1 MLGRGAMIRIRTSRE
16 RPRHSAF
23 TLIELLVV
31 IAIIAIL
38 ISILLPALGKARQRA
53 QNVQCLANLKG
64 MGVGL
69 QLYYNQFELVPD
81 VLPLTDAD
89 GNANDPALLEVL
101 ADFMDVPAPR
111 REIPGDPNSYWIVSD
126 PWKCPSDKESDD
138 SASGFRPVHEVFGT
152 SYEYVAGKLI
162 FASEVFVLFPG
173 ADRARI
179 QKAITV
185 GLERRDWP
193 ILVDADTWHGHKDG
207 RNALYFPSMRADAN
221 VDPTSREFEQFL
233 EEITTRRSLP

>member
-1 MLGRGAMIRIRTSRE
+1 MTRNRQSQPESR
-16 RPRHSAF
+16 RRAF

-31 IAIIAIL
+31 IAIIAVL

-64 MGVGL
+64 IGVGF
-69 QLYYNQFELVPD
+69 QLYYNQFELLPD

-89 GNANDPALLEVL
+89 GNANDPAMLEVL
-101 ADFMDVPAPR
+101 ADYMDVPAPR
-111 REIPGDPNSYWIVSD
+111 REIPGDPNSFWIVTD
-126 PWKCPSDKESDD
+126 PWKCPSDTESDD
-138 SASGFRPVHEVFGT
+138 AASGYRPVNEVFGT

-162 FASEVFVLFPG
+162 FASELFVLFPG
-173 ADRARI
+173 ADRPRI

-193 ILVDADTWHGHKDG
+193 ILVDADTWHDTKDG
-207 RNALYFPSMRADAN
+207 RNALYFPTMRADVN
-221 VDPTSREFEQFL
+221 VDPTNREFERFL
-233 EEITTRRSLP
+233 EEITPRRSLP

>member
-1 MLGRGAMIRIRTSRE
+1 MTRNRQSQPESR
-16 RPRHSAF
+16 RRAF

-31 IAIIAIL
+31 IAIIAVL

-64 MGVGL
+64 IGVGF
-69 QLYYNQFELVPD
+69 QLYYNQFELLPD

-89 GNANDPALLEVL
+89 GNANDPAMLEVL
-101 ADFMDVPAPR
+101 ADYMDVPAPR

-126 PWKCPSDKESDD
+126 PWKCPSDTESDD
-138 SASGFRPVHEVFGT
+138 AASGYRPVNEVFGT

-162 FASEVFVLFPG
+162 FASELFVLFPG
-173 ADRARI
+173 ADRPRI

-193 ILVDADTWHGHKDG
+193 ILVDADTWHDTKDG
-207 RNALYFPSMRADAN
+207 RNALYFPTMRADVN
-221 VDPTSREFEQFL
+221 VDPTNREFERFL
-233 EEITTRRSLP
+233 EEITPRRSLP

>member
-1 MLGRGAMIRIRTSRE
+1 MKTRKL
-16 RPRHSAF
+16 RHPAF

-31 IAIIAIL
+31 IAIIAVL

-64 MGVGL
+64 IGVGF
-69 QLYYNQFELVPD
+69 QLYYNQFELLPD

-89 GNANDPALLEVL
+89 GNANDPAMLEVL
-101 ADFMDVPAPR
+101 ADYMDVPAPR
-111 REIPGDPNSYWIVSD
+111 REIPGDPNSFWIVSD
-126 PWKCPSDKESDD
+126 PWKCPSDTESDD
-138 SASGFRPVHEVFGT
+138 AASGYRPVNEVFGT

-162 FASEVFVLFPG
+162 FASELFVLFPG
-173 ADRARI
+173 ADRPRI

-193 ILVDADTWHGHKDG
+193 ILVDADTWHDTKDG
-207 RNALYFPSMRADAN
+207 RNALYFPTMRADVN
-221 VDPTSREFEQFL
+221 VDPTNREFERFL
-233 EEITTRRSLP
+233 EEITPRRSLP

>member
-1 MLGRGAMIRIRTSRE
+1 MTKNRQSQPESR
-16 RPRHSAF
+16 RRAF

-31 IAIIAIL
+31 IAIIAVL

-64 MGVGL
+64 IGVGF
-69 QLYYNQFELVPD
+69 QLYYNQFELLPD

-89 GNANDPALLEVL
+89 GNANDPAMLEVL
-101 ADFMDVPAPR
+101 ADYMDVPAPR

-126 PWKCPSDKESDD
+126 PWKCPSDTESDD
-138 SASGFRPVHEVFGT
+138 AASGYRPVNEVFGT

-162 FASEVFVLFPG
+162 FASELFVLFPG
-173 ADRARI
+173 ADRPRI

-193 ILVDADTWHGHKDG
+193 ILVDADTWHDTKDG
-207 RNALYFPSMRADAN
+207 RNALYFPTMRADVN
-221 VDPTSREFEQFL
+221 VDPTNREFERFL
-233 EEITTRRSLP
+233 EEITPRRSLP

>member
-1 MLGRGAMIRIRTSRE
+1 MTRNRQSQPESR
-16 RPRHSAF
+16 RRAF

-31 IAIIAIL
+31 IAIIAVL

-64 MGVGL
+64 IGVGF
-69 QLYYNQFELVPD
+69 QLYYNQFELLPD

-89 GNANDPALLEVL
+89 GNANDPAMLEVL
-101 ADFMDVPAPR
+101 ADYMDVPAPR
-111 REIPGDPNSYWIVSD
+111 REIPGDPNSFWIVND
-126 PWKCPSDKESDD
+126 PWKCPSDTESDD
-138 SASGFRPVHEVFGT
+138 AASGYRPVNEVFGT

-162 FASEVFVLFPG
+162 FASELFVLFPG
-173 ADRARI
+173 ADRPRI

-193 ILVDADTWHGHKDG
+193 ILVDADTWHDTKDG
-207 RNALYFPSMRADAN
+207 RNALYFPTMRADVN
-221 VDPTSREFEQFL
+221 VDPTNREFERFL
-233 EEITTRRSLP
+233 EEITPRRSLP

>member
-1 MLGRGAMIRIRTSRE
+1 MTRNRQSQPESR
-16 RPRHSAF
+16 RRAF

-31 IAIIAIL
+31 IAIIAVL

-64 MGVGL
+64 IGVGF
-69 QLYYNQFELVPD
+69 QLYYNQFELLPD

-89 GNANDPALLEVL
+89 GNANDPAMLEVL
-101 ADFMDVPAPR
+101 ADYMDVPAPR
-111 REIPGDPNSYWIVSD
+111 REIPGDPNSFWIVSD
-126 PWKCPSDKESDD
+126 PWKCPSDTESDD
-138 SASGFRPVHEVFGT
+138 AASGYRPVNEVFGT

-162 FASEVFVLFPG
+162 FASELFVLFPG
-173 ADRARI
+173 ADRPRI

-193 ILVDADTWHGHKDG
+193 ILVDADTWHDTKDG
-207 RNALYFPSMRADAN
+207 RNALYFPTMRADVN
-221 VDPTSREFEQFL
+221 VDPTNREFERFL
-233 EEITTRRSLP
+233 EEITPRRSLP

>member
-1 MLGRGAMIRIRTSRE
+1 MLERGVMIRNRTTRARASAC
-16 RPRHSAF
+16 AF

-53 QNVQCLANLKG
+53 QTVQCLANLKG

-81 VLPLTDAD
+81 VLPLTDAN
-89 GNANDPALLEVL
+89 GNTNDPALLEVL

-111 REIPGDPNSYWIVSD
+111 REIPGDPNSFWIVSD

-138 SASGFRPVHEVFGT
+138 GASGYRPVHEVFGT

-162 FASEVFVLFPG
+162 FASELFVLFPG
-173 ADRARI
+173 ADRTRI

-193 ILVDADTWHGHKDG
+193 ILVDADTWHDTKDG
-207 RNALYFPSMRADAN
+207 RNALYFPSMRADTN
-221 VDPTSREFEQFL
+221 IDPTNKEFERFL
-233 EEITTRRSLP
+233 GEITTRRSLP

>member
-1 MLGRGAMIRIRTSRE
+1 MTKNRQSQPESR
-16 RPRHSAF
+16 RRAF

-31 IAIIAIL
+31 IAIIAVL

-64 MGVGL
+64 IGVGF
-69 QLYYNQFELVPD
+69 QLYYNQFELLPD

-89 GNANDPALLEVL
+89 GNANDPAMLEVL
-101 ADFMDVPAPR
+101 ADYMDVPAPR
-111 REIPGDPNSYWIVSD
+111 REIPGDPNSFWIVND
-126 PWKCPSDKESDD
+126 PWKCPSDTESDD
-138 SASGFRPVHEVFGT
+138 AASGYRPVNEVFGT

-162 FASEVFVLFPG
+162 FASELFVLLPG
-173 ADRARI
+173 ADRPRI

-193 ILVDADTWHGHKDG
+193 ILVDADTWHDTKDG
-207 RNALYFPSMRADAN
+207 RNALYFPTMRADVN
-221 VDPTSREFEQFL
+221 VDPTNREFERFL
-233 EEITTRRSLP
+233 EEITPRRSLP

>member
-1 MLGRGAMIRIRTSRE
+1 MTKNRQSQPESR
-16 RPRHSAF
+16 RRAF

-31 IAIIAIL
+31 IAIIAVL

-64 MGVGL
+64 IGVGF
-69 QLYYNQFELVPD
+69 QLYYNQFELLPD

-89 GNANDPALLEVL
+89 GNANDPAMLEVL
-101 ADFMDVPAPR
+101 ADYMDVPAPR
-111 REIPGDPNSYWIVSD
+111 REIPGDPNSFWIVND
-126 PWKCPSDKESDD
+126 PWKCPSDTESDD
-138 SASGFRPVHEVFGT
+138 AASGYRPVNEVFGT

-162 FASEVFVLFPG
+162 FASELFVLFPG
-173 ADRARI
+173 ADRPRI

-193 ILVDADTWHGHKDG
+193 ILVDADTWHDTKDG
-207 RNALYFPSMRADAN
+207 RNALYFPTMRADVN
-221 VDPTSREFEQFL
+221 VDPTNREFERFL
-233 EEITTRRSLP
+233 EEITPRRSLP